1 MGMETQAILIGH
13 LTIDDVCNLLRNGC
27 GIKALEVR
35 AMRSADYKI
44 IEFYDNA
51 RTLQA
56 MNVFLNSYAAE
67 DYAAVY
73 EGASTFATIDF
84 SPSSSDLLS
93 RVASAVGGFVQKISG
108 EPWEQ
113 VAVKAQESLVVLV

>member
-13 LTIDDVCNLLRNGC
+13 LTIDDVCNLLRNEC

-44 IEFYDNA
+44 IEFYDSA
-51 RTLQA
+51 RTLQM

-67 DYAAVY
+67 DYASVY
-73 EGASTFATIDF
+73 KGASTFMAMDF
-84 SPSSSDLLS
+84 SPSNSDLLK
-93 RVASAVGGFVQKISG
+93 SAVATAGGYVQRING
-108 EPWEQ
+108 EEWLPHI
-113 VAVKAQESLVVLV
+113 AQNIEESSIV